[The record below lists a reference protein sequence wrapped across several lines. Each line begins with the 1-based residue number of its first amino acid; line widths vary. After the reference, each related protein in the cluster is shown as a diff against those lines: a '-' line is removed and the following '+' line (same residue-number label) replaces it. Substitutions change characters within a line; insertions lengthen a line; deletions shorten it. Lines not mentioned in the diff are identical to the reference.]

1 MRYLIIEATSTQAIV
16 RETNALLAQGWRP
29 LGGCQVAKD
38 TNHALM
44 FIQTM
49 VMYVTAPTAKILPN

>member
-16 RETNALLAQGWRP
+16 QKTNQLLAQGWRP

-38 TNHALM
+38 TNNALL

-49 VMYVTAPTAKILPN
+49 IMYPQVPSAKILAN